1 MRLASPAVPQDWQLE
16 RLEDGSARAVITRK
30 CEGWSAVFVMLL
42 LFAALF
48 RFQAGGASRG
58 IVIWLIQ
65 LGPIGFLLIQLAD
78 CLAHR
83 AIGREVWHLT
93 PLGLNIRR
101 IAFGVTW
108 HHVDFFHGAL
118 TVVSGEG
125 AVWDLHFQ
133 NGITTYSLYQSDSLD
148 EVLGLAAFLE
158 EELRWPLQVPSSTP
172 QLFRQV
178 LEHAL
183 AKQDRERIRLL
194 LQDAR
199 HISLLTRAW
208 REWDAIFRP
217 RLRDILLELECE
229 TGCLSKHAGQIGSEA
244 QAGAVELLGELG
256 ASHAQPVLRRA
267 LEVSSGSVRVQAA
280 RALGRLRDRESVPSL
295 CAALQYA
302 PELRDTAVVALGE
315 IRDSSATP
323 ALLELLHGPGRVSDA
338 GCRRA
343 AIVALGQIRDPAA
356 VPLLAAGLQD
366 EVAELREAVAD
377 ALGEIG
383 GREAIAPLSR
393 ALTDSNGRVALRAAV
408 ALGRSRDPAALRALA
423 GARAKNHPEVRIR
436 AVRALVEIG
445 DESAITELCRALCDS
460 SNAVRYEAA
469 AGFSR
474 LAGLGRRVPV
484 QIRSALP
491 ILRQMTSPLSVERAD
506 LKHACREAVNRIET
520 ATVQS
525 KQLPL
530 PAEGRRETQVD
541 LPVPAQIEWE
551 TRGSAQDLDEVIILQ
566 GRSI

>member
-1 MRLASPAVPQDWQLE
+1 MRLATPAVPQDWQLQ
-16 RLEDGSARAVITRK
+16 RLEDGSARVVITRK
-30 CEGWSAVFVMLL
+30 CEGWSLFVGLL
-42 LFAALF
+42 LFWLLPPFLAS
-48 RFQAGGASRG
+48 GAPRS
-58 IVIWLIQ
+58 ILLWLIQ
-65 LGPIGFLLIQLAD
+65 LGAIGFLLIQLAD

-83 AIGREVWHLT
+83 AIGREVWHFT

-101 IAFGVTW
+101 EVFAITW
-108 HHVDFFHGAL
+108 YQVDFFHGTL
-118 TVVSGEG
+118 TVMSGEG

-158 EELRWPLQVPSSTP
+158 EELRWPLQVSRSTP

-183 AKQDRERIRLL
+183 AKQDRERIRIL
-194 LQDAR
+194 LQDER
-199 HISLLTRAW
+199 QISLLMRAW
-208 REWDAIFRP
+208 REWDPIFRP

-229 TGCLSKHAGQIGSEA
+229 MGCLSKQAGQIGSEA

-267 LEVSSGSVRVQAA
+267 LEVSAGSVRVQAA
-280 RALGRLRDRESVPSL
+280 RALGRLRDREAVPSL

-302 PELRDTAVVALGE
+302 PELRETAAVALGE
-315 IRDSSATP
+315 IRDSRATP
-323 ALLELLHGPGRVSDA
+323 ALLELLHGPGQISDV
-338 GCRRA
+338 GCRQA
-343 AIVALGQIRDPAA
+343 VVVALGQIKDPAA
-356 VPLLAAGLQD
+356 VPVLAAVLQGEAA
-366 EVAELREAVAD
+366 EVREAVAD

-383 GREAIAPLSR
+383 GREAIEPLSC
-393 ALTDSNGRVALRAAV
+393 ALTDVNGRVALRAAV
-408 ALGRSRDPAALRALA
+408 ALGRIRDPAALRALA
-423 GARAKNHPEVRIR
+423 GARAKSHPEVRIR

-445 DESAITELCRALCDS
+445 DESAITELCRALCDPS
-460 SNAVRYEAA
+460 GAVRYEAA

-474 LAGLGRRVPV
+474 LAGFGSGVPV

-506 LKHACREAVNRIET
+506 LKHTCREAISRIET
-520 ATVQS
+520 ATVRM

-530 PAEGRRETQVD
+530 PAARRSEMAVD

-551 TRGSAQDLDEVIILQ
+551 TRSIAQDPDEVTALQ